1 MMSHKEMNLQKR
13 FITANLL
20 RKFENGIQ
28 ADVYD
33 SLELSNDDNYGIALV
48 KNGTVVALVKDYW
61 SAVHLECALE
71 INSIIGCSILERNG
85 RNLSIEVTLEP
96 KIINKTNITADKLIG
111 IYAIECEENRL
122 TYVGQS
128 NNIKRRFTEHV
139 NNLSVGFHHN
149 VDLQDTWI
157 EYQNSTFNFKIIE
170 EFPNNYKGT
179 IEDRKWLEI
188 NEIKWIEHYNKL
200 ELCLNRTKGEFIE
213 TRKTLI
219 EKEKI
224 NSEIKRVNDLKNK
237 INDDAIKETKKIIKD
252 KILELEEIIE
262 IENVRLEPLRNEIKV
277 LDNWIIENTKFFSFM
292 ESSTVKK
299 NKEIKIKEKYNLSK
313 LLDVET
319 TKLREIYKE
328 IKTLETD
335 YRLLRTSKQKKLRVY
350 S

>member
-1 MMSHKEMNLQKR
+1 MMPHKEMNLQKR

-33 SLELSNDDNYGIALV
+33 SLELLNDDNYGITLV

-61 SAVHLECALE
+61 SAVHLEYAIE

-96 KIINKTNITADKLIG
+96 KIINKINITVDKLIG

-128 NNIKRRFTEHV
+128 SNINRRFTEHV

-157 EYQNSTFNFKIIE
+157 EHQNSTFNFKLIE

-188 NEIKWIEHYNKL
+188 NEMKWIEHFNKL

-213 TRKTLI
+213 TRTTLI

-224 NSEIKRVNDLKNK
+224 KSLIKKTNE
-237 INDDAIKETKKIIKD
+237 INDQKIKSDKRSIKN

-262 IENVRLEPLRNEIKV
+262 SENQRLEPLRIKINEIN
-277 LDNWIIENTKFFSFM
+277 DWIARNSRFFSFL
-292 ESSTVKK
+292 ESSIVKK
-299 NKEIKIKEKYNLSK
+299 NKELKNQEKYNLDKILNTESSR
-313 LLDVET
+313 
-319 TKLREIYKE
+319 LRESYKE
-328 IKTLETD
+328 IKKLESE

-350 S
+350 D

>member
-1 MMSHKEMNLQKR
+1 M
-13 FITANLL
+13 
-20 RKFENGIQ
+20 
-28 ADVYD
+28 
-33 SLELSNDDNYGIALV
+33 
-48 KNGTVVALVKDYW
+48 
-61 SAVHLECALE
+61 HLEYAFE
-71 INSIIGCSILERNG
+71 INSIIDCSILEKNG
-85 RNLSIEVTLEP
+85 RNLQVEVTLEP
-96 KIINKTNITADKLIG
+96 KLTNNLNVTADKLIG
-111 IYAIECEENRL
+111 IYAIECEENKL

-128 NNIKRRFTEHV
+128 SNIKKRFAEHF
-139 NNLSVGFHHN
+139 NDLSIGFHHN

-157 EYQNSTFNFKIIE
+157 ENQDSTFNFKLLE
-170 EFPNNYKGT
+170 EFPNIYTGT
-179 IEDRKWLEI
+179 IKDREWLETS
-188 NEIKWIEHYNKL
+188 EKKWIEHYNKL

-213 TRKTLI
+213 TTKTLI

-237 INDDAIKETKKIIKD
+237 VNDDAIKATKKIIKN

-262 IENVRLEPLRNEIKV
+262 IENARLEPLRNEIKV
-277 LDNWIIENTKFFSFM
+277 LNNWIIENTKFFSFM

-299 NKEIKIKEKYNLSK
+299 NKEIKIKEKSNLSK